1 MLKKQATHEID
12 LVVERY
18 PCLSSMREQ
27 MLQAVMAMKST
38 YLRGGTILTCG
49 NGGSA
54 ADSLHIVGE
63 LMKSFVAKRS
73 IPAEVAK
80 ELAERFPEDAEFYLR
95 NLQGA
100 VPAISLVNEVSLMTA
115 FGNDKSSELVFAQ
128 QVLGYGKPGD
138 VLIAISTSGNSAN
151 VLHAAKVA
159 RCMGIHVISLT
170 GEGGG
175 KLKDLSDILLAA
187 PSQVTYQIQ
196 ELHLPVYHALCLSLE
211 SELFSL
217 EECDHEP

>member
-73 IPAEVAK
+73 IPSEVAK
-80 ELAERFPEDAEFYLR
+80 ELAERFPEDAEFYL
-95 NLQGA
+95 N
-100 VPAISLVNEVSLMTA
+100 
-115 FGNDKSSELVFAQ
+115 
-128 QVLGYGKPGD
+128 
-138 VLIAISTSGNSAN
+138 
-151 VLHAAKVA
+151 
-159 RCMGIHVISLT
+159 
-170 GEGGG
+170 GEIGRA
-175 KLKDLSDILLAA
+175 SCRER
-187 PSQVTYQIQ
+187 V
-196 ELHLPVYHALCLSLE
+196 
-211 SELFSL
+211 
-217 EECDHEP
+217 